1 MAFAGGA
8 LDARAGSSP
17 APDELHTLSK
27 AFDNMAAALE
37 ENQER
42 LCTIADYTY
51 DWEYWIGPDGRPKWV
66 SPSCERITGYRASEF
81 MSDYSLFQ
89 TIVYDDDKNDFNKHL
104 ILEQDMG
111 QSGRIDFRIR
121 HRSGRLIWIEHHCL
135 AIENPS
141 GKLLGRRVSNR
152 DITERKNMEQALR
165 QSEAQFRSLVEGA
178 PVAIFVQVNSCFVY
192 VNTAGLRL
200 FGADTADQLIG
211 TPVMDRFHTD
221 YREKVSQRIYQL
233 NELKK
238 PVPRIEQIY
247 LRLDKTPVPVEVSA
261 VPITFE
267 GQNGAL
273 VFVQDITERRQIE
286 TRLQQAQKMEAIGAL
301 AGGIAHDFNNIL
313 TPVIGLSELL
323 LEDLPPG
330 SLERENVIEI
340 NTAARRAGDLV
351 RQILS
356 FSRQA
361 EQKRIPLRI
370 QQVLKEVGKL
380 VRSTP
385 DITQAAWRI
394 EQSRA
399 MLDLTQAAFWPKAS
413 FYTEYMQ
420 GDAPSAYLFKKID
433 QRMLPPDANFNDPG
447 WFENFESGLRAQMN
461 LFNGGRDY
469 LELQM
474 AEKGV
479 DISKLS
485 WAEVRNNLCSE
496 VIGAFYNALA
506 ARDFVTIAQQSVKTV
521 SEQLRVMQVRYEG
534 GAVVKSDILSM
545 EVRLARAE
553 EQLVSGKNRFRLA
566 AAALANLMGIEA
578 QRLTDSDKVFAD
590 KDFAMP
596 ELPDSYETG
605 LKLALQNRPE
615 LARVREQVV
624 KSRYALAA
632 AKATYLP
639 SLDLMAKYYLDDP
652 DMHYDQDRENWTAAL
667 VFNWD
672 LFTGFTRPAMIS
684 RADASLKELLAADK
698 KTMLGIELDVKR
710 AYLNFDEALCR
721 HEVAKKGVKSAEE
734 SFRLVKEHYQ
744 GGAVTITRYLE
755 AEFDLRQARIRSTAA
770 YYDKIKAQAEIAR
783 SIGLWTKNKT

>member
-1 MAFAGGA
+1 MANKLFTFAA
-8 LDARAGSSP
+8 LSIFLLAGCGFSGPYSYEGVINEYSGQTRP
-17 APDELHTLSK
+17 APAEPGTFEKNETTSADHSIQLPLSLSC
-27 AFDNMAAALE
+27 ALE
-37 ENQER
+37 
-42 LCTIADYTY
+42 T
-51 DWEYWIGPDGRPKWV
+51 
-66 SPSCERITGYRASEF
+66 
-81 MSDYSLFQ
+81 
-89 TIVYDDDKNDFNKHL
+89 
-104 ILEQDMG
+104 
-111 QSGRIDFRIR
+111 
-121 HRSGRLIWIEHHCL
+121 
-135 AIENPS
+135 
-141 GKLLGRRVSNR
+141 
-152 DITERKNMEQALR
+152 AL
-165 QSEAQFRSLVEGA
+165 
-178 PVAIFVQVNSCFVY
+178 
-192 VNTAGLRL
+192 
-200 FGADTADQLIG
+200 
-211 TPVMDRFHTD
+211 
-221 YREKVSQRIYQL
+221 
-233 NELKK
+233 
-238 PVPRIEQIY
+238 
-247 LRLDKTPVPVEVSA
+247 
-261 VPITFE
+261 
-267 GQNGAL
+267 
-273 VFVQDITERRQIE
+273 
-286 TRLQQAQKMEAIGAL
+286 
-301 AGGIAHDFNNIL
+301 NN
-313 TPVIGLSELL
+313 
-323 LEDLPPG
+323 
-330 SLERENVIEI
+330 N
-340 NTAARRAGDLV
+340 
-351 RQILS
+351 
-356 FSRQA
+356 
-361 EQKRIPLRI
+361 
-370 QQVLKEVGKL
+370 
-380 VRSTP
+380 P

-399 MLDLTQAAFWPKAS
+399 MLDLAQAAFWPKAS

-496 VIGAFYNALA
+496 VIGAFYNA